1 MLQLCIIISTSSS
14 VCCMTH
20 FLLQCRLSCVVLR
33 KVCVLSFLISFCFN
47 AVAQD
52 DFKPKFG
59 VVDRAAVEMTAFPG
73 DSSAAAVY
81 LYDFGEVTYRYDD
94 IRGLVMVMESW
105 IRIKI
110 LKESALDRAS
120 VAINTYEGS
129 GPENQELMDDIQGFT
144 YNMENGQVV
153 RTAMDRKSIKRE
165 KATGKY
171 YTYKFNLA
179 NARKGSVIEYAYR
192 RTTPLTVRD
201 KPSPWSFQ
209 ASVPSNWSEFRITIP
224 FFLQYKTTMS
234 GYLPLYISEQEPTD
248 VHVGPSKLNGR
259 GVAYRFVVKDAPAFV
274 NEPYIT
280 TESDYLSKVNF
291 ELSVIQVPGE
301 MSKHFSNTWD
311 DVEKTLNDA
320 SWFGVE
326 LRKSSFLKAKRDEI
340 MQTAKTPEEKMELA
354 YRHLQSHMKWDG
366 SSYLGS
372 REGVKKAYENKA
384 GNATEVNLILT
395 SLLRELD
402 LNADPVILS
411 TRSNGRF
418 LKEIPLLESCNYVI
432 SHVEVAG
439 KEYFLDATQPYA
451 KLGLLPEHTLNG
463 YGRLIPKKGSGRFL
477 DIKPLD
483 LQSKLEM
490 VNANIS
496 PEDGSIKG
504 TYSISYAGYEA
515 LRWRDKY
522 VKESDDIYHE
532 ALKKRSPEWKISNIA
547 VKNKN
552 EDLKL
557 AVNVACDFELEDE
570 NASPDLFYFNPIL
583 AGRWESNP
591 LKSKE
596 RIYPLDFT
604 SGMSES
610 FIGNYKLPAGY
621 VLEEMPKAEIVSLP
635 EKAGKFVYQV
645 RQSGDMIQVSSVI
658 VLSKTN
664 FVADE
669 YHDLKEFFE
678 RVVQKHGQPLVIKK
692 KAN

>member
-1 MLQLCIIISTSSS
+1 MHINSTSFSIR
-14 VCCMTH
+14 CMTH
-20 FLLQCRLSCVVLR
+20 FLLQCRLSCVVLW
-33 KVCVLSFLISFCFN
+33 KVYVLSMLTFLSFN
-47 AVAQD
+47 VAAQD

-59 VVDRAAVEMTAFPG
+59 VVDRADVEMAAFQG

-144 YNMENGQVV
+144 YNMENGQLV

-179 NARKGSVIEYAYR
+179 NARKGSVIEYSYR

-201 KPSPWSFQ
+201 KPSPWTFQ
-209 ASVPSNWSEFRITIP
+209 ASVPSKWSEFRITIP
-224 FFLQYKTTMS
+224 FFLEYKTTMS

-248 VHVGPSKLNGR
+248 VHVGSSRLNGR

-274 NEPYIT
+274 NEPFIT

-301 MSKHFSNTWD
+301 ISKHFSNTWD
-311 DVEKTLNDA
+311 DVEKTLNEA
-320 SWFGVE
+320 NWFGVE

-340 MQTAKTPEEKMELA
+340 MQTAKTPEEKMEMA

-366 SSYLGS
+366 SSFLGS
-372 REGVKKAYENKA
+372 RDGVRKAYENKA

-483 LQSKLEM
+483 SQTKLEM
-490 VNANIS
+490 VNANIL

-504 TYSISYAGYEA
+504 NYSISFAGYEA

-522 VKESDDIYHE
+522 VKEADDIYHE
-532 ALKKRSPEWKISNIA
+532 VLKKRSPEWKISNIA

-552 EDLKL
+552 EDLKG

-664 FVADE
+664 FHAEE
-669 YHDLKEFFE
+669 YHDVKEFFE
-678 RVVQKHGQPLVIKK
+678 RVVQKHAQPLVIKK